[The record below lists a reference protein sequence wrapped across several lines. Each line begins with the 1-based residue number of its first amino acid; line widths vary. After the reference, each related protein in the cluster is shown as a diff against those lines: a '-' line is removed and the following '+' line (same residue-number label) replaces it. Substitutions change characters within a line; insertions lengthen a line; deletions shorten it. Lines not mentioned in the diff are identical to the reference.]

1 MSSLTAL
8 RGARIF
14 DGLDWHEGKSL
25 LVADEAFAGIVDKH
39 AVPVG
44 AATVDYSGQWIVP
57 GFIDL
62 QVNGGGG
69 VQFGEE
75 TSVDAIATIAL
86 AHAKFGTT
94 KLLPTLITETS
105 IVTEA
110 VLEAGA
116 AAQAAKVPGYLGLHL
131 EGPHLSLARK
141 GAHDPSLIR
150 AMEGEDLQ
158 RLLRFRDRVG
168 ILLTTLAPENATL
181 DQVRS
186 LADGSIVV
194 SIGHT
199 DTTARTAAG
208 YFSAGAKMVTHLFN
222 AMSPLT
228 HREPGL
234 VGAALDNGNVF
245 GGLIA
250 DGYHVDAIAMG
261 IALRAKR
268 GPGKI
273 FLVTDA
279 MAPMGS
285 DMTEMVLNGRRI
297 IRENGK
303 LTLADG
309 TLAGADID
317 MLSCVRFAATNLGLT
332 LEEALRMASLYPAQ
346 AVGIDHHHGRIGAG
360 YRADFVVL
368 NPQMAHVA
376 TWIDGR
382 QAV

>member
-14 DGLDWHEGKSL
+14 DGLDWHDGKSL
-25 LVADEAFAGIVDKH
+25 LMAGDTFAGIVSDGD
-39 AVPVG
+39 VPSD
-44 AATVDYSGQWIVP
+44 AASIDYNGQWIVP

-69 VQFGEE
+69 VQFGEATTVE
-75 TSVDAIATIAL
+75 AIATIAA
-86 AHAKFGTT
+86 AHARYGTT
-94 KLLPTLITETS
+94 KLLPTLITETAA
-105 IVTEA
+105 VTEA
-110 VLEAGA
+110 VLEAGL

-150 AMEGEDLQ
+150 PMEATDLQ
-158 RLLRFRDRVG
+158 RLLRFRDQVG
-168 ILLTTLAPENATL
+168 VLLTTLAPENATL
-181 DQVRS
+181 DQVKA
-186 LADGSIVV
+186 LAGGGIVV

-199 DTTARTAAG
+199 DTTAETAAR
-208 YFSAGAKMVTHLFN
+208 YFSAGASMVTHLFN
-222 AMSPLT
+222 AMSPLS

-234 VGAALDNGNVF
+234 VGAALDNANVF

-250 DGYHVDAIAMG
+250 DGYHVDPIAMG

-268 GPGKI
+268 GPGRI

-279 MAPMGS
+279 MAPIGT

-297 IRENGK
+297 LRANGK
-303 LTLADG
+303 LTLSDG

-317 MLSCVRFAATNLGLT
+317 MLACVKFAASHLDMT
-332 LEEALRMASLYPAQ
+332 LEEAIRMASLYPAE
-346 AVGIDHHHGRIGAG
+346 AVGIDKTHGRLGAG
-360 YRADFVVL
+360 FKADCVVL
-368 NPQMAHVA
+368 DPHLSHVA
-376 TWIDGR
+376 TWIDGKR
-382 QAV
+382 AV